1 MFYFCNLYNKVEKK
15 FEKLYICIMVKP
27 FKLDELVIWQDE
39 QTNDI
44 TGLITNVK
52 EDGFTVLWD
61 LPDGVANK
69 MFYRWEYLNLKT
81 PSGKS
86 VIQLDISRIRD
97 TRLDKILV

>member
-1 MFYFCNLYNKVEKK
+1 ME
-15 FEKLYICIMVKP
+15 KP
-27 FKLDELVIWQDE
+27 FKQDDLVIWQDE

-69 MFYRWEYLNLKT
+69 MFFCEKVYRWEYLNLKT

>member
-1 MFYFCNLYNKVEKK
+1 M
-15 FEKLYICIMVKP
+15 KP
-27 FKLDELVIWQDE
+27 FKLHDPVIWQDQEFHIKPYDTGE

-44 TGLITNVK
+44 TGLITKVK

-61 LPDGVANK
+61 LPDGMANK

-86 VIQLDISRIRD
+86 VIQLDISRVRE
-97 TRLDKILV
+97 RKIDNILK